1 MKKKMEHN
9 EINKLMEIQYLKG
22 RLDELYKGYVPHMS
36 STSNR
41 IVDSRISKYEAK
53 LKSIDEIA
61 YYLYHVERQN
71 VSESKR
77 KSKIHIS
84 TLLSDIRQILT
95 DEGLNKHQK
104 MVDRITDQLNKY

>member
-1 MKKKMEHN
+1 MEHN

-71 VSESKR
+71 VSESWHFKR
-77 KSKIHIS
+77 RGSAS
-84 TLLSDIRQILT
+84 LFFLWNSENLAR
-95 DEGLNKHQK
+95 
-104 MVDRITDQLNKY
+104 